1 MVTGIFALVVVAI
14 LVLVLKRTRFG
25 WAVQATALDKEA
37 AELMGINTE
46 KIYALVFGIGGA
58 CVGIAGGLMPTYLAV
73 HPEVGGLFSLI
84 AFVCVALGGFGSI
97 GGALAASLLI
107 GLVEAL
113 SGFYL
118 APVVKYV
125 AVFGLYLAVVLFRP
139 KGLFGW

>member
-1 MVTGIFALVVVAI
+1 MKPRILLPLAWLLVAGLLLFGCNNPDAVSR
-14 LVLVLKRTRFG
+14 VLG
-25 WAVQATALDKEA
+25 
-37 AELMGINTE
+37 
-46 KIYALVFGIGGA
+46 
-58 CVGIAGGLMPTYLAV
+58 
-73 HPEVGGLFSLI
+73 S
-84 AFVCVALGGFGSI
+84 FGSI